1 MSLQR
6 LAAPAAVL
14 LLAAAGC
21 GGGGED
27 SGGSSGSGNGTT
39 VEIVQPADGDS
50 VELPFTL
57 VVESSEELGAPDT
70 GLHHVHLYFDGDD
83 SAYDVIESA
92 AGEEIEIGPDAAS
105 VQGLEPGEHVL
116 NISLR
121 NADHSPAG
129 AEAEVTVQIG
139 GEGGSGEEDD
149 GPGLDY

>member
-6 LAAPAAVL
+6 WAAPAAAL

-21 GGGGED
+21 GGGGDDD
-27 SGGSSGSGNGTT
+27 SGGSGGGPT
-39 VEIVQPADGDS
+39 VEIVQPADGDAL
-50 VELPFTL
+50 ELPFTL
-57 VVESSEELGAPDT
+57 VVESSEELGAPES
-70 GLHHVHLYFDGDD
+70 GAHHVHLYFDGDD
-83 SAYDVIESA
+83 SAYDVIESGS
-92 AGEEIEIGPDAAS
+92 GEEVEIGPDAAS

-129 AEAEVTVQIG
+129 AEDEVTVQIG